1 MHERLGTN
9 WLVADFFTHSY
20 RISGSLN
27 VRQKKL
33 ADQLNDQNTAFLVLE
48 DVYLSS
54 IEHPAEITTSYPVST
69 LRKSNIIAV
78 ITANQDDGLPREH
91 TYGSYFGTQFTR
103 VFVTV
108 PHFEIEGHLRI
119 AGRWDV
125 RTVLTTGTDD
135 FITIF
140 DGRMRSADHPATTFT
155 GGAILV
161 NKARIE
167 TICEVKE

>member
-1 MHERLGTN
+1 MQERLGTN
-9 WLVADFFTHSY
+9 RLVADFFTHSY

-48 DVYLSS
+48 NVYLSC
-54 IEHPAEITTSYPVST
+54 IEHPAEIATSHPVST
-69 LRKSNIIAV
+69 LRKSNIVAIIA
-78 ITANQDDGLPREH
+78 ASRDDGLPREH
-91 TYGSYFGTQFTR
+91 TYGSYFGSQLTQ
-103 VFVTV
+103 VFITV
-108 PHFEIEGHLRI
+108 PHFEIKGHLRI

-135 FITIF
+135 FITIL
-140 DGRMRSADHPATTFT
+140 DGQMRSADHPATTFT

-167 TICEVKE
+167 AICEAKE